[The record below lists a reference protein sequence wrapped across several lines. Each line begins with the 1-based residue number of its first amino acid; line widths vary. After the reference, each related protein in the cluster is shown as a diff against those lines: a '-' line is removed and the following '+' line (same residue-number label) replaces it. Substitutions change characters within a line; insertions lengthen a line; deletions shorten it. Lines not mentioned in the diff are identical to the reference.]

1 MLRAKK
7 EEDYAV
13 ARQKR
18 YFSENMQRVAKW
30 IKVYNLLVEM
40 YQIHKKAVEEDHIMT
55 TKAWINLMLV
65 VKFKRSIRRFG
76 ES

>member
-40 YQIHKKAVEEDHIMT
+40 YQIHKTAVEEDHIMT
-55 TKAWINLMLV
+55 TKAWISLMLV